1 MQQPSMQ
8 QRPTGI
14 TILAV
19 LSAIV
24 GVLGLFGS
32 LALIGLG
39 GLVGGIAAS
48 ELGTAAG
55 AALGGLAVIGG
66 LILLVGSVLNL
77 VFAYGAWN
85 LRPWAW
91 VLGLIAEGLALV
103 SAVVGILNTGDIGS
117 QILNIVIPAIIIYY
131 LMTPD
136 VKKAFG
142 RA

>member
-1 MQQPSMQ
+1 M
-8 QRPTGI
+8 QRPTEI

-24 GVLGLFGS
+24 GVLGLLGS
-32 LALIGLG
+32 LALIGSGLAGGILTSEFGTLGVFG
-39 GLVGGIAAS
+39 GLI
-48 ELGTAAG
+48 
-55 AALGGLAVIGG
+55 
-66 LILLVGSVLNL
+66 ILLVGSVFNL

-91 VLGLIAEGLALV
+91 VLGLIGEGLALV
-103 SAVVGILNTGDIGS
+103 SAVVGILNTRDIGTQ

-131 LMTPD
+131 LMTPE

>member
-1 MQQPSMQ
+1 M

-19 LSAIV
+19 LSAIA
-24 GVLGLFGS
+24 GVLGLLGS

-39 GLVGGIAAS
+39 GLVGGLAAS

-103 SAVVGILNTGDIGS
+103 SAAVGILSSGDIGG
-117 QILNIVIPAIIIYY
+117 QILNIAIPAIIIYY
-131 LMTPD
+131 LMTPE